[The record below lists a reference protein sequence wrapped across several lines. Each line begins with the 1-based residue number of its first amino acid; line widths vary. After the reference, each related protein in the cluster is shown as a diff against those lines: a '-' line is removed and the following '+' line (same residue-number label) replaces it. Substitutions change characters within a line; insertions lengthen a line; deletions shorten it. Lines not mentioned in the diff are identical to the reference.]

1 MSFIQDIT
9 LGQYFPVDSA
19 IHRLD
24 PRTKIISSLLLMFLL
39 LIFEHGVTLVFL
51 TFLLGIS
58 VWLSR
63 IPFSVVL
70 KNIRPFIWL
79 FLLTIMLH
87 LFFTKGE
94 ILCRVPLVRWPI
106 YAEALEMGLTYTFR
120 LIVLI
125 LIATLLTLTTSPVE
139 LTDALYKLLSPLKR
153 FGIPVYDLIMM
164 MTLAMRFIPTL
175 LQEADRI
182 QKAQMSRGAT
192 FEGNFIQKLKS
203 VIPLLLPLFIS
214 AFRRADELALA
225 MDSRC
230 YHGGE
235 GRTNFV
241 QLKFLPV
248 DWAILIVISMIV
260 LFGIG
265 LKISLIFNH
274 RNI

>member
-1 MSFIQDIT
+1 MSLIHDIT
-9 LGQYFPVDSA
+9 LGQYFPADSV

-24 PRTKIISSLLLMFLL
+24 PRTKIISSLMFMLL
-39 LIFEHGVTLVFL
+39 LLVLEHGLTLVFV
-51 TFLLGIS
+51 TFVLGIA
-58 VWLSR
+58 VRWSR
-63 IPFSVVL
+63 IPFAVVL

-79 FLLTIMLH
+79 FLLTLILH
-87 LFFTKGE
+87 LFFTKG
-94 ILCRVPLVRWPI
+94 RVLWQIPVVNFPI
-106 YAEALEMGLTYTFR
+106 YAEALEMGLTYAFR

-139 LTDALYKLLSPLKR
+139 LTDALYKMLAPLKR

-182 QKAQMSRGAT
+182 QKAQMSRGAA
-192 FEGNFIQKLKS
+192 FEGNFIRKLKS

-241 QLKFLPV
+241 QLQFSGT
-248 DWAILIVISMIV
+248 DYGILIGNSLILIA
-260 LFGIG
+260 GIG
-265 LKISLIFNH
+265 LKITLLFK
-274 RNI
+274 

>member
-39 LIFEHGVTLVFL
+39 LIFEHGGTLLFL
-51 TFLLGIS
+51 AIVLGIS
-58 VWLSR
+58 VRLAN
-63 IPFSVVL
+63 IPFTVVL

-79 FLLTIMLH
+79 FLLTIILH

-94 ILCRVPLVRWPI
+94 ILWRIPVVHWPI

-192 FEGNFIQKLKS
+192 FEGNFIRKIKS

-241 QLKFLPV
+241 QLKFSAV
-248 DWAILIVISMIV
+248 DCGILIVISTIV
-260 LFGIG
+260 LLGVG
-265 LKISLIFNH
+265 LKIALLLNLG
-274 RNI
+274 